1 MAEYQQDDFH
11 TVTPYIYGRL
21 DLIPFLKQAL
31 GAEVR
36 FPGAGNEDGFHA
48 EVKIGDSIVMIG
60 VAKSTPREFA
70 PPAEWNKPATQAPP
84 RATLYVYVPDVEA
97 AYKRALSLGA
107 TSLAEPVDVPWGDRI
122 AGVTDPYGNKWWI
135 ATFKGAKA

>member
-1 MAEYQQDDFH
+1 
-11 TVTPYIYGRL
+11 
-21 DLIPFLKQAL
+21 
-31 GAEVR
+31 
-36 FPGAGNEDGFHA
+36 
-48 EVKIGDSIVMIG
+48 MIG

-70 PPAEWNKPATQAPP
+70 PPAEWNKPAIQAPP
-84 RATLYVYVPDVEA
+84 QATLYVYVPDVEA

-107 TSLAEPVDVPWGDRI
+107 TSLAEPVDVPWSDRI